1 MGMTFA
7 EKILAKKAG
16 LLKVKPGDVVT
27 VEPDRALSHD
37 NAAAIIKL
45 FKSIGLEKV
54 WNPKKI
60 VIVLDHAVPAPTD
73 KHADN
78 HKQIRRFVAEQGIE
92 YFYDVNSDGGVCHQ
106 VFCEEGFALPGHVI
120 VGSDSHTCT
129 YGAFGAFATG
139 IGRSE
144 MAGVWALGEIWFR
157 VPESIKI
164 DLEGVFPEGVYAK
177 DLILRIIGDLGADG
191 ADYKSVEFSGSAIR
205 NMSISERMTLCNMVI
220 EMGAKNGFIEP
231 DEKTLSYI
239 EDIAKSEFEVIKPD
253 EDASYERILRYNLS
267 KLEPLIAKPHNID
280 NVSPVKDL
288 EGVKIDQALIGT
300 CTNGRLDDLK
310 IAASIL
316 KGNKVAKGVRLIVIP
331 ASWKVYKEAI
341 KERIIEILIE
351 SGAIIAPPGCG
362 PCMGNHLGVL
372 ASGEVCISTA
382 NRNFKGRMGNPES
395 QIYLAS
401 PATVAASALKGVITD
416 PREVL

>member
-7 EKILAKKAG
+7 EKILAKKSG
-16 LLKVKPGDVVT
+16 LSAVKPGDVVT

-45 FKSIGLEKV
+45 FKSIGVEKV

-73 KHADN
+73 KHANN
-78 HKQIRRFVAEQGIE
+78 HKEIREFVKEQGIE
-92 YFYDVNSDGGVCHQ
+92 YFYDVTSDGGVCHQ
-106 VFCEEGFALPGHVI
+106 VFCEEGFALPGHLI

-129 YGAFGAFATG
+129 YGAFGCFATG

-144 MAGVWALGEIWFR
+144 MAGVWALGQIWLR

-164 DLEGVFPEGVYAK
+164 EVEGSFPKGVYAK
-177 DLILRIIGDLGADG
+177 DLILKIIGDLKADG
-191 ADYKSVEFSGSAIR
+191 ADYKSVEFTGSAIR
-205 NMSISERMTLCNMVI
+205 NMSMSERMTLCNMVI

-231 DEKTLSYI
+231 DEKTISYI
-239 EDIAKSEFEVIKPD
+239 DGLAKSNFEVVKPD
-253 EDASYERILRYNLS
+253 EDASYERVLKYSLS
-267 KLEPLIAKPHNID
+267 ELEPMIAKPHNVD
-280 NVSPVKDL
+280 NVSPVKDTS
-288 EGVKIDQALIGT
+288 GVRIDQALIGT
-300 CTNGRLDDLK
+300 CTNGRLDDLRMV
-310 IAASIL
+310 ASIL
-316 KGNKVAKGVRLIVIP
+316 RGKKIAKGVRLIVIP
-331 ASWKVYKEAI
+331 ASWRVYKEAL
-341 KERIIEILIE
+341 KEGIVEILVD
-351 SGAIIAPPGCG
+351 SGAVIAPPGCG
-362 PCMGNHLGVL
+362 PCMGNHLGIL
-372 ASGEVCISTA
+372 APGEVCISTA

-401 PATVAASALKGVITD
+401 PATVAASALRGVITD

>member
-7 EKILAKKAG
+7 EKILAKKSG
-16 LLKVKPGDVVT
+16 LSAVKPGDVVT

-45 FKSIGLEKV
+45 FKSIGVEKV

-73 KHADN
+73 KHANN
-78 HKQIRRFVAEQGIE
+78 HKEIREFVKEQGIE
-92 YFYDVNSDGGVCHQ
+92 YFYDVTSDGGVCHQ
-106 VFCEEGFALPGHVI
+106 VFCEEGFALPGHLI

-129 YGAFGAFATG
+129 YGAFGCFATG

-144 MAGVWALGEIWFR
+144 MAGVWALGQIWLR

-164 DLEGVFPEGVYAK
+164 EVEGSFPKGVYAK
-177 DLILRIIGDLGADG
+177 DLILKIIGDLKADG
-191 ADYKSVEFSGSAIR
+191 ADYKSVEFTGSAIR
-205 NMSISERMTLCNMVI
+205 NMSMSERMTLCNMVI

-231 DEKTLSYI
+231 DEKTISYI
-239 EDIAKSEFEVIKPD
+239 DGLAKSNFEVVKPD
-253 EDASYERILRYNLS
+253 EDASYERVLKYSLS
-267 KLEPLIAKPHNID
+267 ELEPMIAKPHNVD
-280 NVSPVKDL
+280 NVSPVKDTS
-288 EGVKIDQALIGT
+288 GVRIDQAFIGT
-300 CTNGRLDDLK
+300 CTNGRLDDLRMV
-310 IAASIL
+310 ASIL
-316 KGNKVAKGVRLIVIP
+316 RGKKIAKGVRLIVIP
-331 ASWKVYKEAI
+331 ASWRVYKEAL
-341 KERIIEILIE
+341 KEGIVEILVD
-351 SGAIIAPPGCG
+351 SGAVIAPPGCG
-362 PCMGNHLGVL
+362 PCMGNHLGIL
-372 ASGEVCISTA
+372 APGEVCISTA

-401 PATVAASALKGVITD
+401 PATVAASALRGVITD

>member
-7 EKILAKKAG
+7 EKILAKKSG
-16 LLKVKPGDVVT
+16 LSAVKPGDVVT

-45 FKSIGLEKV
+45 FKSIGVEKV

-73 KHADN
+73 KHANN
-78 HKQIRRFVAEQGIE
+78 HKEIREFVKEQGIE
-92 YFYDVNSDGGVCHQ
+92 YFYDVTSDGGVCHQ
-106 VFCEEGFALPGHVI
+106 VFCEEGFALPGHLI

-129 YGAFGAFATG
+129 YGAFGCFATG

-144 MAGVWALGEIWFR
+144 MAGVWALGQIWLR

-164 DLEGVFPEGVYAK
+164 EVEGSFPKGVYAK
-177 DLILRIIGDLGADG
+177 DLILKIIGDLKADG
-191 ADYKSVEFSGSAIR
+191 ADYKSVEFTGSAIR
-205 NMSISERMTLCNMVI
+205 NMSMSERMTLCNMVI

-231 DEKTLSYI
+231 DEKTISYI
-239 EDIAKSEFEVIKPD
+239 DGLAKSNFEVVKPD
-253 EDASYERILRYNLS
+253 EDASYERVLKYSLS
-267 KLEPLIAKPHNID
+267 ELEPMIAKPHNVD
-280 NVSPVKDL
+280 NVSPVKDTS
-288 EGVKIDQALIGT
+288 GVRIDQALIGT
-300 CTNGRLDDLK
+300 CTNGRLDDLR

-316 KGNKVAKGVRLIVIP
+316 RGKKIAKGVRLIVIP
-331 ASWKVYKEAI
+331 ASWRVYKEAL
-341 KERIIEILIE
+341 KEGIVEILVD
-351 SGAIIAPPGCG
+351 SGAVIAPPGCG
-362 PCMGNHLGVL
+362 PCMGNHLGIL
-372 ASGEVCISTA
+372 APGEVCISTA

-401 PATVAASALKGVITD
+401 PATVAASALRGVITD

>member
-7 EKILAKKAG
+7 EKILAKKSG
-16 LLKVKPGDVVT
+16 LSAVKPGDVVT

-45 FKSIGLEKV
+45 FKSIGVEKV

-73 KHADN
+73 KHANN
-78 HKQIRRFVAEQGIE
+78 HKEIREFVKEQGIE
-92 YFYDVNSDGGVCHQ
+92 YFYDVTSDGGVCHQ
-106 VFCEEGFALPGHVI
+106 VFCEEGFALPGHLI

-129 YGAFGAFATG
+129 YGAFGCFATG

-144 MAGVWALGEIWFR
+144 MAGVWALGQIWLR

-164 DLEGVFPEGVYAK
+164 EVEGSFPKGVYAK
-177 DLILRIIGDLGADG
+177 DLILKIIGDLKADG
-191 ADYKSVEFSGSAIR
+191 ADYKSVEFTGSAIR
-205 NMSISERMTLCNMVI
+205 NMSMSERVTLCNMVI

-231 DEKTLSYI
+231 DEKTISYI
-239 EDIAKSEFEVIKPD
+239 DGLAKSNFEVVKPD
-253 EDASYERILRYNLS
+253 EDASYERVLKYSLS
-267 KLEPLIAKPHNID
+267 ELEPMIAKPHNVD
-280 NVSPVKDL
+280 NVSPVKDTS
-288 EGVKIDQALIGT
+288 GVRIDQALIGT
-300 CTNGRLDDLK
+300 CTNGRLDDLRMV
-310 IAASIL
+310 ASIL
-316 KGNKVAKGVRLIVIP
+316 RGKKIAKGVRLIVIP
-331 ASWKVYKEAI
+331 ASWRVYKEAL
-341 KERIIEILIE
+341 KEGIVEILVD
-351 SGAIIAPPGCG
+351 SGAVIAPPGCG
-362 PCMGNHLGVL
+362 PCMGNHLGIL
-372 ASGEVCISTA
+372 APGEVCISTA

-401 PATVAASALKGVITD
+401 PATVAASALRGVITD

>member
-7 EKILAKKAG
+7 EKLLSKKAD
-16 LLKVKPGDVVT
+16 LSHVKPGDVVI
-27 VEPDRALSHD
+27 VEPDRVLSHD
-37 NAAAIIKL
+37 NAAAIIRL
-45 FKSIGLEKV
+45 FKSIGVEKV
-54 WNPKKI
+54 WAPEKV

-73 KHADN
+73 KHANN
-78 HKQIRRFVAEQGIE
+78 HKEIREFVAEQGIQ

-106 VFCEEGFALPGHVI
+106 VFCEEGFALPSHLI
-120 VGSDSHTCT
+120 LGSDSHTCT

-144 MAGVWALGEIWFR
+144 MAGVWALGQIWLR

-164 DLEGVFPEGVYAK
+164 EVVGEFPKGVYAK

-191 ADYKSVEFSGSAIR
+191 ADYKSVEFTGGAIR

-231 DEKTLSYI
+231 DAKTISYLQS
-239 EDIAKSEFEVIKPD
+239 IAKGRFEIIKPD
-253 EDASYERILRYNLS
+253 EDASYEKVLTYELS
-267 KLEPLIAKPHNID
+267 ELEPLVAKPHNVD
-280 NVSPVKDL
+280 NVSPVKDVAGL
-288 EGVKIDQALIGT
+288 KIDQALIGT
-300 CTNGRLDDLK
+300 CTNGRLDDLE

-316 KGNKVAKGVRLIVIP
+316 GGKKIAKGVRLIVIP
-331 ASWKVYKEAI
+331 ASWRVYREALRRGI
-341 KERIIEILIE
+341 VETLVEA
-351 SGAIIAPPGCG
+351 GAVIAPPGCG
-362 PCMGNHLGVL
+362 PCMGNHLGIL
-372 ASGEVCISTA
+372 APGEVCISTA
-382 NRNFKGRMGNPES
+382 NRNFKGRMGNPDSE
-395 QIYLAS
+395 IYLAS

>member
-7 EKILAKKAG
+7 EKILAKKSG
-16 LLKVKPGDVVT
+16 LSAVKPGDVVT

-45 FKSIGLEKV
+45 FKSIGVEKV

-73 KHADN
+73 KHANN
-78 HKQIRRFVAEQGIE
+78 HKEIREFVKEQGIE
-92 YFYDVNSDGGVCHQ
+92 YFYDVTSDGGVCHQ
-106 VFCEEGFALPGHVI
+106 VFCEEGFALPGHLI

-129 YGAFGAFATG
+129 YGAFGCFATG

-144 MAGVWALGEIWFR
+144 MAGVWALGQIWLR

-164 DLEGVFPEGVYAK
+164 EVEGSFPKGVYAK
-177 DLILRIIGDLGADG
+177 DLILKIIGDLKADG
-191 ADYKSVEFSGSAIR
+191 ADYKSVEFTGSAIR
-205 NMSISERMTLCNMVI
+205 NMSMSERVTLCNMVI

-231 DEKTLSYI
+231 DEKTISYI
-239 EDIAKSEFEVIKPD
+239 DGLAKSNFEVVKPD
-253 EDASYERILRYNLS
+253 EDASYERVLKYSLS
-267 KLEPLIAKPHNID
+267 ELEPMIAKPHNVD
-280 NVSPVKDL
+280 NVSPVKDTS
-288 EGVKIDQALIGT
+288 GVRIDQAFIGT
-300 CTNGRLDDLK
+300 CTNGRLDDLRMV
-310 IAASIL
+310 ASIL
-316 KGNKVAKGVRLIVIP
+316 RGKKIAKGVRLIVIP
-331 ASWKVYKEAI
+331 ASWRVYKEAL
-341 KERIIEILIE
+341 KEGIVEILVD
-351 SGAIIAPPGCG
+351 SGAVIAPPGCG
-362 PCMGNHLGVL
+362 PCMGNHLGIL
-372 ASGEVCISTA
+372 APGEVCISTA

-401 PATVAASALKGVITD
+401 PATVAASALRGVITD